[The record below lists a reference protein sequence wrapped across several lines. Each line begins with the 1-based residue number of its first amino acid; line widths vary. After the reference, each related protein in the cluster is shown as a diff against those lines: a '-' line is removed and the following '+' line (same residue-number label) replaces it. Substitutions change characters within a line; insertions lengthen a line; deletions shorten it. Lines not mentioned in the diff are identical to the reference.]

1 MTESTTQTAV
11 GSEEMNRTT
20 LRQALTEREQRPRAI
35 PWEPRSLRVLVIDD
49 DQDTAEATA
58 RLIRLWGHDVR
69 KATSAKA
76 GLEEAVAY
84 RPDFLLLDIGMP
96 MMDGCELARQ
106 LRSDAG
112 LKGCFIAVITG
123 YGSAQQRRHCR
134 EAGVDL
140 FLVKPVDPT
149 ILESLLTL
157 EGECL
162 ASCAT
167 EGTR

>member
-1 MTESTTQTAV
+1 MIESTNQTAN

-20 LRQALTEREQRPRAI
+20 LRQALAEREQRPGAMA
-35 PWEPRSLRVLVIDD
+35 WEPRSLRVLVIDD
-49 DQDTAEATA
+49 DQDTAEATS
-58 RLIRLWGHDVR
+58 RLIRLWGHDAR
-69 KATSAKA
+69 NATSAQA
-76 GLEEAVAY
+76 GLEEAIAY

-106 LRSDAG
+106 LRLDAR
-112 LKGCFIAVITG
+112 LQGCFIAVVTG
-123 YGSAQQRRHCR
+123 YGSDQQRRHCR

-157 EGECL
+157 EGGCL
-162 ASCAT
+162 ASQHA
-167 EGTR
+167 

>member
-1 MTESTTQTAV
+1 MTECTTQSIV
-11 GSEEMNRTT
+11 GSDEMNRTT
-20 LRQALTEREQRPRAI
+20 LGQALAAREQRPRELA
-35 PWEPRSLRVLVIDD
+35 WEPRPLRVLVIDD
-49 DQDTAEATA
+49 EQDTAEATS

-106 LRSDAG
+106 LRSDAR
-112 LKGCFIAVITG
+112 LRGCFIAVITG
-123 YGSAQQRRHCR
+123 YGSAQQRRRCQ

-140 FLVKPVDPT
+140 FLVKPVNPT
-149 ILESLLTL
+149 ILEFLLAL
-157 EGECL
+157 EGERMAL
-162 ASCAT
+162 QHA
-167 EGTR
+167 